1 MMDLREKAEKMSE
14 MLKDENIVVTYRPVI
29 KNNVTLD
36 ALGVRTGRST
46 EAVLYYTTA
55 WEFMD
60 DEAIKSMLLDAINKF
75 QVTESDLDFIKNRDW
90 ILDHIYVKLISNV
103 NTEFLSV
110 NHLPLYP
117 VMDMFAIFYVRLPE
131 QMIAKK
137 DGITATMNLT
147 SNVLSMNNITLEE
160 AYKAAV
166 SNLEKELT
174 ICNITDEIMKSVPP
188 EFQDSIHMAD
198 FFLPIWIC
206 SNKINIQG
214 AAVMLCPSFAEAV
227 SEYIC
232 GDVYVLPSSIHEC
245 LIAPASDMDPEEAV
259 AMVREVNAT
268 KIDPENKLTDSV
280 YLLHEGSISKI
291 A

>member
-1 MMDLREKAEKMSE
+1 MMDLREKAERMSE
-14 MLKDENIVVTYRPVI
+14 MLKDEDIVVKYRPVI

-60 DEAIKSMLLDAINKF
+60 DEAIKSMLLDAVNKF
-75 QVTESDLDFIKNRDW
+75 QVTESDLDCIKNRDW

-137 DGITATMNLT
+137 DGIVTTMNLT

-160 AYKAAV
+160 AYEAAV

-174 ICNITDEIMKSVPP
+174 IRNMTDVVMGSMPP
-188 EFQDSIHMAD
+188 EFRNLCMTD

-206 SNKINIQG
+206 SNRINSQG

-227 SEYIC
+227 SEHIC

-245 LIAPASDMDPEEAV
+245 LIAPVSDMDPEEAV

-268 KIDPENKLTDSV
+268 EVDPEDKLTDSV